1 MLLNYFKLS
10 ARLLIRNPFLTLIN
24 VAGLSAGLATFLLLW
39 PLAEFELKSDQYH
52 KDSDRMVRVGVD
64 FKWTDDGENWNGFLG
79 SFNWLGVGH
88 EIEQTFPQV
97 EEAAWLV
104 PQGFYPST
112 STGLNTNLFCSIV
125 DATDG
130 RKSFRETQTTFASSN
145 LFK

>member
-52 KDSDRMVRVGVD
+52 KDSDRMFRVGVD
-64 FKWTDDGENWNGFLG
+64 YKWTDDDQNWNGLLG
-79 SFNWLGVGH
+79 AFNWLGVAH

-97 EEAAWLV
+97 EDAAWLV
-104 PQGFYPST
+104 PQAYYLEDTYRIKF
-112 STGLNTNLFCSIV
+112 
-125 DATDG
+125 
-130 RKSFRETQTTFASSN
+130 KSFCVHC
-145 LFK
+145 